1 MSEKVRI
8 QERLK
13 EISAEMQE
21 ILSAQ
26 EDPSLSQEQL
36 EQYEETYTAL
46 EKEADELTVELDEL
60 RAEEVKKER
69 QEKADAIRAH
79 AKQST
84 RVTSAN
90 RTGARIGRVKAN
102 AEDDPKRGFKTLGH
116 FALRCMES
124 HANVRG
130 DEMLM
135 VAAGSGMSQ
144 GITAEGGVLVPPA
157 FSRMIW
163 DEVLRQSNS
172 LLDRCFSVPV
182 DQGAESITIPA
193 IAESSRANGSRYG
206 GIQGYWKDE
215 LDQMTASKPTFRQVK
230 LTPHELYVFAYVSDK
245 LLRHSPSTASAIL
258 ERAAADEIAF
268 KIGDSIINGT
278 GAGMPR
284 GVVGHSGTKSV
295 AKESGQS
302 AATVVPKN
310 LFKMR
315 NSMHTNWRMGAVWL
329 INPEVEVALQ
339 ELTFPVGTG
348 GIPAYLP
355 PGGLSESPY
364 SMLFGQSVIPIEYCS
379 ALGTSGDIIY
389 CNLRA
394 YATAVRG
401 MVDSAYSMHLKF
413 DYAQTAFRMIFELD
427 GQPFLNTT
435 ITPYKGS
442 TETSPIVTLA
452 TRA

>member
-1 MSEKVRI
+1 VDEKVKL

-13 EISAEMQE
+13 EVSAEM
-21 ILSAQ
+21 SA
-26 EDPSLSQEQL
+26 LL
-36 EQYEETYTAL
+36 EQDEPLTEEQEAQLKAL
-46 EKEADELTVELDEL
+46 EDEGDQLTAELAEL
-60 RAEEVKKER
+60 REGEAKATLR
-69 QEKADAIRAH
+69 EKAESLRAF
-79 AKQST
+79 AKQSNRQT
-84 RVTSAN
+84 GAN
-90 RTGARIGRVKAN
+90 RPGPRIRVKAG
-102 AEDDPKRGFKTLGH
+102 AEDDPKRGFKSLGH
-116 FALRCMES
+116 FAARCMES

-130 DEMLM
+130 DDMLM

-157 FSRMIW
+157 FSKQIW

-172 LLDRCFSVPV
+172 LLSMCFSVPV
-182 DQGAESITIPA
+182 DAGVESITIPA

-215 LDQMTASKPTFRQVK
+215 LDVMTESKPTFRSVK
-230 LTPHELYVFAYVSDK
+230 LTPHELYVFAYISDK
-245 LLRHSPSTASAIL
+245 LLRNSPSTASAIL

-268 KIGDSIINGT
+268 KIGDAIINGT
-278 GAGMPR
+278 GTGQPR
-284 GVVGHSGTKSV
+284 GIVGHAGTKSV
-295 AKESGQS
+295 SKETGQA
-302 AATVVPKN
+302 AATVVKAN

-315 NSMHTNWRMGAVWL
+315 NSMHPNWRQGAVWL

-348 GIPAYLP
+348 GIPAFLP

-364 SMLFGQSVIPIEYCS
+364 SMLFGQSMIPIEYCA
-379 ALGTSGDIIY
+379 ALGTVGDIIY
-389 CNLRA
+389 CNFRA

-401 MVDSAYSMHLKF
+401 MVDSSYSMHLKF
-413 DYAQTAFRMIFELD
+413 DYAQTAFRMIFEMD
-427 GQPFLNTT
+427 GQPFLNTV

-442 TETSPIVTLA
+442 VTTSPIVTLA

>member
-1 MSEKVRI
+1 VNRQVQI

-13 EISAEMQE
+13 EISAEMAAMLEAEEGLTEEQE
-21 ILSAQ
+21 TLYA
-26 EDPSLSQEQL
+26 QL
-36 EQYEETYTAL
+36 ET
-46 EKEADELTVELDEL
+46 EADDLTTELAEI
-60 RAEEVKKER
+60 RAEAVNAER
-69 QEKADAIRAH
+69 RQKADEIRAF
-79 AKQST
+79 AKQGT
-84 RVTSAN
+84 RL
-90 RTGARIGRVKAN
+90 TGANKTGPRIGRVKAN
-102 AEDDPKRGFKTLGH
+102 SDDDPKRGFKTLGH

-130 DEMLM
+130 DDMLM

-157 FSRMIW
+157 FSKQIW

-172 LLDRCFSVPV
+172 LLSMCFSVPV
-182 DQGAESITIPA
+182 DAGAESITIPA

-215 LDQMTASKPTFRQVK
+215 LDAMTESKPTFRQVK
-230 LTPHELYVFAYVSDK
+230 LTPHELYVFAYISDK
-245 LLRHSPSTASAIL
+245 LLRQSPSTASALL

-268 KIGDSIINGT
+268 KIGDSVINGT
-278 GAGMPR
+278 GAGQPR
-284 GVVGHSGTKSV
+284 GIVGHAGTKSV
-295 AKESGQS
+295 AKETGQA
-302 AATVVPKN
+302 AATVVKAN

-315 NSMHTNWRMGAVWL
+315 NAMHANWRAGAVWL

-348 GIPAYLP
+348 GIPAFLP

-364 SMLFGQSVIPIEYCS
+364 SMLFGQSMIPIEYCA
-379 ALGTSGDIIY
+379 ALGTVGDIIY

-427 GQPFLNTT
+427 GQPFLNSV

-442 TETSPIVTLA
+442 TTTSPIVTLA
-452 TRA
+452 TRG

>member
-1 MSEKVRI
+1 MNRQLEI

-13 EISAEMQE
+13 EISAEMQALLECEDDSLTEKNEE
-21 ILSAQ
+21 IYA
-26 EDPSLSQEQL
+26 
-36 EQYEETYTAL
+36 AL
-46 EKEADELTVELDEL
+46 EVEADGLTTELNEL
-60 RAEEVKKER
+60 RTEAVKAER
-69 QEKADAIRAH
+69 RAKADDIRAF
-79 AKQST
+79 AKQS
-84 RVTSAN
+84 N
-90 RTGARIGRVKAN
+90 RLTGANKPGVRVGRVKAN
-102 AEDDPKRGFKTLGH
+102 IEDDPKRGFKSLGH

-124 HANVRG
+124 HSNVRA
-130 DEMLM
+130 DDMLM

-144 GITAEGGVLVPPA
+144 GITADGGVLVPPA
-157 FSRMIW
+157 FSKTIW

-172 LLDRCFSVPV
+172 LLSLCFSVPV
-182 DQGAESITIPA
+182 DAGAESITIPA

-215 LDQMTASKPTFRQVK
+215 LDLMTESKPTFRQVK
-230 LTPHELYVFAYVSDK
+230 LTPHELYVFAYISDK
-245 LLRHSPSTASAIL
+245 LLRHSPSTASALL

-278 GAGMPR
+278 GTGQPR
-284 GVVGHSGTKSV
+284 GIVGHAGTKSV
-295 AKESGQS
+295 AKETSQP
-302 AATVVPKN
+302 AATVVKAN

-315 NSMHTNWRMGAVWL
+315 NSMHPNWRQGAVWL

-348 GIPAYLP
+348 GIPAFLP

-364 SMLFGQSVIPIEYCS
+364 SMLFGQSMIPIEYCA
-379 ALGTSGDIIY
+379 ALGTVGDIIY

-427 GQPFLNTT
+427 GQPFLNSV

-442 TETSPIVTLA
+442 VTTSPIVTLA

>member
-1 MSEKVRI
+1 VNRQVEI

-13 EISAEMQE
+13 EISAEMAAMLEGDEGLTEEQE
-21 ILSAQ
+21 ALYA
-26 EDPSLSQEQL
+26 QL
-36 EQYEETYTAL
+36 ET
-46 EKEADELTVELDEL
+46 EADELTTELADI
-60 RAEEVKKER
+60 RAEAVNNER
-69 QEKADAIRAH
+69 RQKADEIRAF
-79 AKQST
+79 AKQGT
-84 RVTSAN
+84 RL
-90 RTGARIGRVKAN
+90 TGANKTGPRIGRVKAN
-102 AEDDPKRGFKTLGH
+102 SDDDPKRGFKTLGH

-130 DEMLM
+130 DDMLM

-157 FSRMIW
+157 FSKMIW

-172 LLDRCFSVPV
+172 LLSMCFSVPV
-182 DQGAESITIPA
+182 DAGAESITIPA

-215 LDQMTASKPTFRQVK
+215 LDAMTESKPTFRQVK
-230 LTPHELYVFAYVSDK
+230 LTPHELYVFAYISDK
-245 LLRHSPSTASAIL
+245 LLRQSPSTASALL

-268 KIGDSIINGT
+268 KIGDSVINGT
-278 GAGMPR
+278 GAGQPR
-284 GVVGHSGTKSV
+284 GIVGHAGTKSV
-295 AKESGQS
+295 AKETGQA
-302 AATVVPKN
+302 AATVVKAN

-315 NSMHTNWRMGAVWL
+315 NAMHANWRAGAVWL

-348 GIPAYLP
+348 GIPAFLP

-364 SMLFGQSVIPIEYCS
+364 SMLFGQSMIPIEYCA
-379 ALGTSGDIIY
+379 ALGTVGDIIY

-427 GQPFLNTT
+427 GQPFLNSV

-442 TETSPIVTLA
+442 TTTSPIVTLA
-452 TRA
+452 TRG